1 MSKSTNIAWGITL
14 LAAFGGL
21 WLWKRGRQST
31 LPSLINNNS
40 NVKSY
45 YPEYDMSINENLP
58 RGYKNNNPLNI
69 RISSQGW
76 QGKITPNTDGA
87 FEQFIDMAHG
97 YRAALITL
105 RTYINKYG
113 LNTVR
118 KMIGR
123 WAPPSENNTESY
135 ITNVCKNS
143 GLTADEIITANDQD
157 KLARMV
163 YAMSISENGYKDKA
177 GNNIAQRYDL
187 PNMNIINE
195 AWRLI

>member
-1 MSKSTNIAWGITL
+1 MAIKSSNIAWAITL
-14 LAAFGGL
+14 LAAFGGF
-21 WLWKRGRQST
+21 WLWKRGRQSNP
-31 LPSLINNNS
+31 PSLINTG
-40 NVKSY
+40 VKNY
-45 YPEYDMSINENLP
+45 YPEYDMSMNENLP
-58 RGYKNNNPLNI
+58 RGYHNNNPLNI
-69 RISSQGW
+69 RISGQGW

>member
-14 LAAFGGL
+14 LAAFGGI
-21 WLWKRGRQST
+21 WLWKRSRQSYP
-31 LPSLINNNS
+31 PSLINNNS
-40 NVKSY
+40 VKDY

-69 RISSQGW
+69 RISNTSW
-76 QGKITPNTDGA
+76 NGKVTPNTDGA
-87 FEQFIDMAHG
+87 FEQFIDLAHG
-97 YRAALITL
+97 YRAALVTL

-143 GLTADEIITANDQD
+143 GLTENETITANDQD
-157 KLARMV
+157 KLTRMV

>member
-1 MSKSTNIAWGITL
+1 MIKGNKIAWGITL
-14 LAAFGGL
+14 LAAFGGF
-21 WLWKRGRQST
+21 WLWKRGRQSNP
-31 LPSLINNNS
+31 PSLLNNS
-40 NVKSY
+40 NVNNY
-45 YPEYDMSINENLP
+45 YPQYDMSTNEYLP

-69 RISSQGW
+69 RISNTMW
-76 QGKITPNTDGA
+76 NGKVTPNTDGA
-87 FEQFIDMAHG
+87 FEQFVDLAHG
-97 YRAALITL
+97 YRAALVTL

-143 GLTADEIITANDQD
+143 GLTADETIAANDQD
-157 KLARMV
+157 KLSRMV
-163 YAMSISENGYKDKA
+163 YAMSISENGYRDKA

>member
-1 MSKSTNIAWGITL
+1 
-14 LAAFGGL
+14 
-21 WLWKRGRQST
+21 
-31 LPSLINNNS
+31 
-40 NVKSY
+40 
-45 YPEYDMSINENLP
+45 MSINENLP

-69 RISSQGW
+69 RISSTLW
-76 QGKITPNTDGA
+76 NGKVSPNTDGA
-87 FEQFIDMAHG
+87 FEQFVDLAHG
-97 YRAALITL
+97 YRAALVTL

-118 KMIGR
+118 KMITR

-143 GLTADEIITANDQD
+143 GLTADETISINDQD
-157 KLARMV
+157 KLTRMV

-177 GNNIAQRYDL
+177 GNNIQQRYDL

-195 AWRLI
+195 GWRLI

>member
-1 MSKSTNIAWGITL
+1 MIKGNKIAWAITL
-14 LAAFGGL
+14 LAAFGGV
-21 WLWKRGRQST
+21 WLLKRSRQGT
-31 LPSLINNNS
+31 APSLIHPGT
-40 NVKSY
+40 KSY

-69 RISSQGW
+69 RISSTLW
-76 QGKITPNTDGA
+76 NGKVSPNTDGA
-87 FEQFIDMAHG
+87 FEQFVDLAHG
-97 YRAALITL
+97 YRAALVTL

-118 KMIGR
+118 KMITR

-135 ITNVCKNS
+135 INNVCQNS
-143 GLTADEIITANDQD
+143 GLNADETISINDQD
-157 KLARMV
+157 KLTRMV
-163 YAMSISENGYKDKA
+163 YAMSISENGYRDKA

-195 AWRLI
+195 GWRLI

>member
-1 MSKSTNIAWGITL
+1 MIKGNKIAWAITL
-14 LAAFGGL
+14 LAAFGGV
-21 WLWKRGRQST
+21 WLLKRSRQSNT
-31 LPSLINNNS
+31 PSLINNNS
-40 NVKSY
+40 VSNY
-45 YPEYDMSINENLP
+45 YPQYDMSTNEYLP

-69 RISSQGW
+69 RITNTDW
-76 QGKITPNTDGA
+76 QGKVTPNTDGA

-105 RTYINKYG
+105 RNYIKKYG

-118 KMIGR
+118 QMITR

-135 ITNVCKNS
+135 ITNVCQNS
-143 GLTADEIITANDQD
+143 GLTADETIDMNDRD
-157 KLARMV
+157 KLTRMV
-163 YAMSISENGYKDKA
+163 YAMSISENGYRDKA

-195 AWRLI
+195 GWRLI